1 MNDPLVIL
9 GIAGSLRKE
18 SFNRA
23 LLLAAQELVPEG
35 ARIEPFEPD
44 EIPAFN
50 QD

>member
-35 ARIEPFEPD
+35 ARIEPFELD